1 MLALQDFV
9 KETKTVLL
17 LAVFVRSS
25 HPPKWDLS
33 YDVVQFHNTEW
44 LIYHR
49 FYVWFGQKPNDSL
62 LAEKKSLW
70 RHGNAQLKYSLR
82 VCNRIPNFE
91 WYVLVI
97 FLSKKNSVEMS
108 QFIPWYRFDKWMNIL
123 SLIQILNGMI
133 IAVRAINVD
142 VVFFLLEL
150 SYSFWILFQTNLSLS
165 IVFLNLIFYGFGPK
179 YLNNCS
185 DTRKKPLFVYLTV

>member
-1 MLALQDFV
+1 MLAMQDFV

-91 WYVLVI
+91 WYVLVF

-142 VVFFLLEL
+142 VVFFCWSWVILFEFSFRLIWACQL
-150 SYSFWILFQTNLSLS
+150 FFSISYSMDLARNISTIALIPEKNLFLY
-165 IVFLNLIFYGFGPK
+165 I
-179 YLNNCS
+179 
-185 DTRKKPLFVYLTV
+185 